1 MRKILAGLA
10 FTLAA
15 MTSPQVRATPA
26 DEVRAVYGRFLAG
39 RSRDLQQVRSVLW
52 NSPTFLWVSDGMS
65 VWGVD
70 ALVER
75 MGQFQ
80 QAEIWHV
87 EPDLAKAV
95 PVELSATTAYLH
107 LPLVL
112 TIGSSAK
119 PDLLRF
125 LVSVL
130 GVQTPGGL
138 AHRGFVHDDGEA
150 EIGPSTGFRCDHSC
164 AGRLGRVPRR
174 QEGRTCNGTR
184 TGAKLRWLQPCC

>member
-1 MRKILAGLA
+1 MRTIMAGLT

-26 DEVRAVYGRFLAG
+26 DEVRAVYARFLAAQNE
-39 RSRDLQQVRSVLW
+39 RDLPQVRSALW
-52 NSPTFLWVSDGMS
+52 NSPKFLWVSDGIS
-65 VWGVD
+65 VWGAD

-95 PVELSATTAYLH
+95 PVELGDTTAYLH

-130 GVQTPGGL
+130 GVRTPEGWRIAAL
-138 AHRGFVHDDGEA
+138 FTTTEK
-150 EIGPSTGFRCDHSC
+150 
-164 AGRLGRVPRR
+164 PR
-174 QEGRTCNGTR
+174 
-184 TGAKLRWLQPCC
+184 

>member
-1 MRKILAGLA
+1 MRTIIAGLA
-10 FTLAA
+10 FTLAV
-15 MTSPQVRATPA
+15 MTGPEVRASPA
-26 DEVRAVYGRFLAG
+26 DEVRTVYGRFLAAQNA
-39 RSRDLQQVRSVLW
+39 RDLQQVRSALW
-52 NSPTFLWVSDGMS
+52 NSPEFLWVSDGMS
-65 VWGVD
+65 VWGAD

-80 QAEIWHV
+80 QAGIWHV

-130 GVQTPGGL
+130 GVQTPEGWRIAAL
-138 AHRGFVHDDGEA
+138 FKTTEK
-150 EIGPSTGFRCDHSC
+150 
-164 AGRLGRVPRR
+164 PR
-174 QEGRTCNGTR
+174 
-184 TGAKLRWLQPCC
+184 